1 MLYDYLHNET
11 YILILNETDDAE
23 IQYSPAMK
31 ALIVIILS
39 VFISLTIIGNTLVM
53 AAFIVDKRL
62 RTQSNFFLLN
72 LAICDFVIGAFNVPV
87 YVQYMLSRRWRLGK
101 YLCKLW
107 LVTDYTMSTAS
118 VLNIVLISFDRFIS
132 VTQAVHYHSLQK
144 RYSVTFIKMMAVWVV
159 SFLLYSPSI
168 LFWESAFGDSHIE
181 EDVCMAGFFNAWYFH
196 LTTSVFDFFLPLIS
210 ISFFNVSI
218 YWSITKRSRKR
229 RQHSACDTLGG
240 KMRDVKPF
248 IIASNPMLPSTHVKN
263 ITLQVRRRFEQ
274 SLPQGP
280 MASST
285 SQMDNV
291 PDTIHVIKLS
301 RDKKVAKSLAILVS
315 VFAVCWAPYTF
326 LVPIDR
332 ACQNNCA
339 PHYWYDITVYILYFN
354 STINPIIYPLCHK
367 SFRKAFS
374 LLLQICFR
382 K

>member
-1 MLYDYLHNET
+1 MLYDYLYNGTHV
-11 YILILNETDDAE
+11 LILNETDDAD

-39 VFISLTIIGNTLVM
+39 VFISLTILGNTLVM

-87 YVQYMLSRRWRLGK
+87 YVQYMLTKKWRLGK

-144 RYSVTFIKMMAVWVV
+144 RRSLTFLQMAIVWVI

-196 LTTSVFDFFLPLIS
+196 LGTSVVDFFLPLIS

-240 KMRDVKPF
+240 KTRD
-248 IIASNPMLPSTHVKN
+248 AN
-263 ITLQVRRRFEQ
+263 ITLQVRRRFEKSQ
-274 SLPQGP
+274 QQGP
-280 MASST
+280 MEFST
-285 SQMDNV
+285 SQMDNI
-291 PDTIHVIKLS
+291 PNTIHVIKLS

-315 VFAVCWAPYTF
+315 VFAVCWAPYIF
-326 LVPIDR
+326 LVTIDT

-354 STINPIIYPLCHK
+354 STLNPIIYPLCHK

-374 LLLQICFR
+374 LLFQICLR
-382 K
+382 KWKV